1 MLQQQMKRD
10 REIEGLWKGQMWQLR
25 MLQQRMSCDWKV
37 ENGCRSVKCCVIV
50 MWKRQKCVDLEY
62 PEHAAYVLVLED
74 GDNTSKGR
82 EECGRKYITREAQLK
97 NVVIA
102 QSGAQG
108 LIFTQLFVRAKKI
121 VCELER
127 KYCT

>member
-10 REIEGLWKGQMWQLR
+10 WEIEGLWKGQMWQLR
-25 MLQQRMSCDWKV
+25 MLQRRMSRDWEV
-37 ENGCRSVKCCVIV
+37 ENGCRSGKCCVIA

-62 PEHAAYVLVLED
+62 TEHAADVLVLED
-74 GDNTSKGR
+74 GDDTSKGR
-82 EECGRKYITREAQLK
+82 EEWGGKYITRVAQLK
-97 NVVIA
+97 KVVIG

-121 VCELER
+121 ACELER
-127 KYCT
+127 KYSA